1 MTEFASLTS
10 DDFELYAGQMEQ
22 IKARI
27 KAAAGFFEP
36 PNVYPSVEAGLLQLR
51 LALETLVL
59 SSLVTNRKAVEA
71 VSTAFAKKEHKD
83 AFKLAKELNPA
94 FWPVPCTQIH
104 DDDGEVIEMR
114 AIAGGHL
121 TEDEYLPTWG
131 RLSAWLHATNPFQT
145 MPEPSVGATYGIQV
159 ARKLV
164 VLLDHHYLSL
174 LERGESMVCMMNEA
188 NSGRVHTFGF
198 EPA

>member
-22 IKARI
+22 VKARI
-27 KAAAGFFEP
+27 NAALDFLQP
-36 PNVYPSVEAGLLQLR
+36 PSVYPSVEAGLLQLR

-71 VSTAFAKKEHKD
+71 VSAAFARKEHKD
-83 AFKLAKELNPA
+83 AFKLARQLNPK

-104 DDDGEVIEMR
+104 DEKGVVTEMR
-114 AIAGGHL
+114 AISSGYL
-121 TEDEYLPTWG
+121 TEEEYLPTWG

-145 MPEPSVGATYGIQV
+145 MPAPTDGMAYGLQV
-159 ARKLV
+159 AQKLII
-164 VLLDHHYLSL
+164 LLDHHYLSL

-188 NSGRVHTFGF
+188 SSGRVHTFGF
-198 EPA
+198 KPA